1 MQITSRREIISCV
14 SCSQAEKCLR
24 ANVDRLREAA
34 AEVEKKLKELAER
47 DA

>member
-1 MQITSRREIISCV
+1 MNWLHMCLCPLCSR
-14 SCSQAEKCLR
+14 QAEKCLR
-24 ANVDRLREAA
+24 ENADRLREAA